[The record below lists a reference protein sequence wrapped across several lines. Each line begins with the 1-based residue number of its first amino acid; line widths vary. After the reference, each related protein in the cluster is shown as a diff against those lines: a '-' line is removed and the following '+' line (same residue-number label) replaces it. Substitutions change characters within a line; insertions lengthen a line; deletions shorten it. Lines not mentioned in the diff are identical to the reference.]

1 VSLSGLVHAE
11 GAPAAGAV
19 VLLTVPRDPW
29 VLGAAET
36 DADGSWK
43 IETPEP
49 VPDDAEVLV
58 TLRGPVLGTAWRP
71 ATDASGAMEVDG
83 PFHTLAISAP
93 GGDEAYVDPEQPA
106 DLPDRFR
113 GYLRLRSATVEDAHL
128 ATLPLDDGETSVR
141 VAPGRW
147 IVGGGTPVPDGP
159 LTAGPQP
166 VGLAPLAAVQDGHE
180 LTGSPYAGY
189 DVDVDG
195 DTRVELRLGE
205 VSGRP

>member
-1 VSLSGLVHAE
+1 MSLSGLVHAE
-11 GAPAAGAV
+11 GAPAAAAV

-29 VLGAAET
+29 VLGVAET
-36 DADGSWK
+36 DAAGGWE
-43 IETPEP
+43 IETPAP

-58 TLRGPVLGTAWRP
+58 TLRGPLLGAAWRP
-71 ATDASGAMEVDG
+71 AADAGGALAVDG

-93 GGDEAYVDPEQPA
+93 GGEVAYVDPERPA
-106 DLPDRFR
+106 DLPERFR

-128 ATLPLDDGETSVR
+128 ATLPLDNGEASVR

-159 LTAGPQP
+159 VTVGPRP
-166 VGLAPLAAVQDGHE
+166 TGLAPMAALQDGRE
-180 LTGSPYAGY
+180 LSGSPYAGY
-189 DVDVDG
+189 DVDVEG

-205 VSGRP
+205 VRA

>member
-1 VSLSGLVHAE
+1 MSLTGLVHAE

-36 DADGSWK
+36 GADGGWE

-58 TLRGPVLGTAWRP
+58 TLRGPVLGAAWRP
-71 ATDASGAMEVDG
+71 ATDASGAMAFDG

-113 GYLRLRSATVEDAHL
+113 GYLRLRSATVEDAHF
-128 ATLPLDDGETSVR
+128 ATLPLDDGEASVL

-166 VGLAPLAAVQDGHE
+166 TGLAPMSAVQDGHE
-180 LTGSPYAGY
+180 LPGSAFAGY
-189 DVDVDG
+189 DIDVDG

-205 VSGRP
+205 VSGRA

>member
-19 VLLTVPRDPW
+19 VLLTIPRDPW

-36 DADGSWK
+36 AADGTWA
-43 IETPEP
+43 IATAGP

-58 TLRGPVLGTAWRP
+58 TLRGPLLGATWRP
-71 ATDASGAMEVDG
+71 AAAAGGALALDG

-93 GGDEAYVDPEQPA
+93 GGAEVYVDPDRPA
-106 DLPDRFR
+106 GVPEHLR
-113 GYLRLRSATVEDAHL
+113 GYLRLRSATVEDAHV
-128 ATLPLDDGETSVR
+128 ATLPLVDGRASVR

-159 LTAGPQP
+159 LTPEPAPT
-166 VGLAPLAAVQDGHE
+166 GLAPVAAAQDGSE
-180 LTGSPYAGY
+180 LRGSPYGGY
-189 DVDVDG
+189 DVEVAG
-195 DTRVELRLGE
+195 DTHVELRLGE
-205 VSGRP
+205 VGR

>member
-19 VLLTVPRDPW
+19 VLLIVPRDPW

-36 DADGSWK
+36 DAGGRWE

-58 TLRGPVLGTAWRP
+58 TLRGPLLGAAWRP
-71 ATDASGAMEVDG
+71 ATDANRAIRVEG

-93 GGDEAYVDPEQPA
+93 GGDEAYIDPDQPA

-113 GYLRLRSATVEDAHL
+113 GYLRLRSATVQDAHL
-128 ATLPLDDGETSVR
+128 ATLPLDDGEASAR
-141 VAPGRW
+141 VAPGSW

-159 LTAGPQP
+159 LTVGPQP
-166 VGLAPLAAVQDGHE
+166 TGLAPMAAVQNGRE

-205 VSGRP
+205 VRA